1 MMTLEAWLAFAAT
14 ATAFL
19 LVPHPLA
26 SITAAFSASWGRMSA
41 FVTVPA
47 AIMAIVAS
55 AVPATAL
62 AFAISFYWPSSVEAF
77 SWAGLA
83 YLMFY
88 ILFAYQ
94 DPQTRVGLADNDNL
108 PETRPIRVAGY
119 FIVGTF
125 KRLRYF
131 LIAATMAIQVVD
143 PSLPAGKQYVQI
155 VAALALAAGLALFA
169 YALFP
174 RRLTRK
180 RRRIAPARQALYKPG
195 TLFIA
200 RRAVTA
206 GYRRI
211 AA

>member
-19 LVPHPLA
+19 LVPNPLA
-26 SITAAFSASWGRMSA
+26 SLTAAFSASWGRASG
-41 FVTVPA
+41 FVTVPS
-47 AIMAIVAS
+47 AILSIVVS
-55 AVPATAL
+55 AVPATAI
-62 AFAISFYWPSSVEAF
+62 AFALSFYWPSAVEAF

-83 YLMFY
+83 FLMLY
-88 ILFAYQ
+88 ILYAYQ
-94 DPQTRVGLADNDNL
+94 DPKIRGGLADNDNL
-108 PETRPIRVAGY
+108 PATRPIRVIGY
-119 FIVGTF
+119 FIASALRQF
-125 KRLRYF
+125 RYF
-131 LIAATMAIQVVD
+131 AIAAAMAIQVID
-143 PSLPAGKQYVQI
+143 PALSPGEQYLQI
-155 VAALALAAGLALFA
+155 VGAFAVAAGLALCA

-180 RRRIAPARQALYKPG
+180 RRRSTTARHALQRPG